1 MEDYLKAIL
10 ITGETAMEELQIWD
24 LNAQLYINNGLYQVA
39 VIIGFFIAFR
49 VARFSQGAPIFA
61 KVLGTLFGLM
71 ITFFSLQIG
80 AFRTLIDQSTA
91 ILLAEAE
98 AAGASLTAQA
108 KSAIALQSAEPGMV
122 ATLNLFSD
130 IPTIAISAIVLIMV
144 LGTIWGPKINFNE
157 S

>member
-1 MEDYLKAIL
+1 M
-10 ITGETAMEELQIWD
+10 
-24 LNAQLYINNGLYQVA
+24 
-39 VIIGFFIAFR
+39 
-49 VARFSQGAPIFA
+49 
-61 KVLGTLFGLM
+61 GTLFGLM

-144 LGTIWGPKINFNE
+144 LGTIWGPKINFSE